1 MKLHLLFTTI
11 LLVVAL
17 AASAPSPK
25 KGKLSLWAAT
35 LGKKGKRAVGNSQKV
50 ANKTSS
56 YDDVPDAV
64 SRDRYAKATSLP
76 EEEQKRMYQ
85 G

>member
-1 MKLHLLFTTI
+1 MKRHLLFTTI

-17 AASAPSPK
+17 ATSAPSQK
-25 KGKLSLWAAT
+25 KGKVSLWAAT
-35 LGKKGKRAVGNSQKV
+35 LAKKGKRSLGTSKKV

-64 SRDRYAKATSLP
+64 SRDRYAKSHQLA
-76 EEEQKRMYQ
+76 
-85 G
+85 